1 MMILVET
8 LLCILFIGIA
18 ATMLFKNVNAPTVLL
33 VLGLLMVGVS
43 ALLGITPVNVANPTG
58 SAFFDL
64 FKTAE
69 ERFLTSIAKLGFMIM
84 TIGGYVSLMNRIKAT
99 DAMVYI
105 ATRPLS
111 FFKGRPYLI
120 SVIVIPLGMI
130 IYLTIP
136 SASGLGLLLVST
148 VYPILVGLGVSKA
161 TALSV
166 ISAATIFDMGPGS
179 ANTLRASEIA
189 GVDSVGY
196 FIGEQLPLIIPT
208 TIVVMVAYYFCNRY
222 FDRKDLAS
230 GKQIYA
236 EGNVNGRPDVPL
248 FYAVFPIL
256 PLFLLI
262 IFSPYV
268 GIFDTRI
275 TTALA
280 MIICMI
286 VVLFCVLIMK
296 RDVKDSFGL
305 VKSFWDGMG
314 STFSSVVTL
323 IVTAEIFAI
332 GLTSLKFIDLL
343 VNGTSSVGF
352 GAIAITALITLT
364 VFFSATMM
372 GSGNAAFFSFGPM
385 VPGIAQMMGATT
397 LQMLVPIQLCAG
409 MGRATSPIAAVNVAI
424 SGSVGVSPMEVA
436 RRNMIPMIIGA
447 IFLTVSSFIIN
458 W

>member
-1 MMILVET
+1 MMTAVEII
-8 LLCILFIGIA
+8 LCILFIGIA
-18 ATMLFKNVNAPTVLL
+18 ATLLFKNVNAPAVLL
-33 VLGLLMVGVS
+33 VLGLVMVGIS
-43 ALLGITPVNVANPTG
+43 AALGITPLSVASPTG
-58 SAFFDL
+58 SQFFDL

-69 ERFLTSIAKLGFMIM
+69 EKFLTSIGKLGFMIM

-105 ATRPLS
+105 ATKPLS

-120 SVIVIPLGMI
+120 SVLVIPLGML

-148 VYPILVGLGVSKA
+148 VYPILVNLGVSKS

-189 GVDSVGY
+189 GVDNVGY
-196 FIGEQLPLIIPT
+196 FIGDQLPLIIPT
-208 TIVVMVAYYFCNRY
+208 TLVVMIAYYFCNRY
-222 FDRKDLAS
+222 FDRRDLAA
-230 GKQIYA
+230 GKNIYA
-236 EGNVNGRPDVPL
+236 EAAQSTRPDVPL
-248 FYAVFPIL
+248 YYALL
-256 PLFLLI
+256 PVMPLLLLI
-262 IFSPYV
+262 VFSPYV
-268 GIFDTRI
+268 GIFDIRVS
-275 TTALA
+275 TALS
-280 MIICMI
+280 MLICMI
-286 VVLFCVLIMK
+286 AVLLVLILSK
-296 RDVKDSFGL
+296 RSLSEGFASM
-305 VKSFWDGMG
+305 KSFWDGMG

-323 IVTAEIFAI
+323 IVTAEIFAA
-332 GLTSLKFIDLL
+332 GLTGLKFIDLL
-343 VNGTSSVGF
+343 VSGTSGVGF
-352 GAIAITALITLT
+352 GAAAVTALITLT

-385 VPGIAQMMGATT
+385 VPGIAGMFGVST

-424 SGSVGVSPMEVA
+424 SGSVGVSPVEVA
-436 RRNMIPMIIGA
+436 KRNMIPMVIGA
-447 IFLTVSSFIIN
+447 IFLTVLSFIIN